1 MRRRLLVYLLIPAVL
16 LAAAALAYF
25 SYRYSS
31 DVAYREH
38 QAILDTT
45 RELAEEKILG
55 IESELVKSAK
65 AVFDGIQLDN
75 LLVSLQKVAAER
87 PAVES
92 VLVVD
97 EDWKIVPDGFFTR
110 RRSPN
115 AIERFRQIFEGEV
128 VPDLRRLG
136 VGLNSRAHL
145 HGTYAGRP
153 YLFSF
158 TRRLSVGRTYYI
170 IVEADLTHLVGTVF
184 PQYFAVTSSRVY
196 QVVDELG
203 DIVYGYPFSGVPESQ
218 VTELRFP
225 DTLSLWRL
233 RVAQREGGLLAAR
246 GKRRVL
252 DLVLIGIAVAVIVA
266 GIWVLLGAAR
276 RERRA
281 NELKSEFISNVSH
294 ELKTP
299 LSIISMFGE
308 MLHSGRTKSPEQA
321 RDYAHVITREST
333 RLGRLIDNVLDF
345 SRIERGADVYEF
357 ESGDLPDVVE
367 RSLDIYRHRLER
379 DQIELEVDLQRDLP
393 RVRMDENAMTLAV
406 LNLVDNAIKY
416 AAAGKRL
423 IVSVQRDGD
432 GIALAVR
439 DFGPGIDPEEHGRIF
454 ERFYRSR
461 SVRLKSARGS
471 GIGLALVKHIADAH
485 GGKVSVS
492 SALGEGT
499 TFTIWI
505 PIVEG

>member
-31 DVAYREH
+31 DVASREH
-38 QAILDTT
+38 QAVLDTT
-45 RELAEEKILG
+45 RELALEKVLG
-55 IESELVKSAK
+55 IETELIKSDTAI
-65 AVFDGIQLDN
+65 FDSIDVEN
-75 LLVSLQKVAAER
+75 LLDFQQKR

-92 VLVVD
+92 VLILDD
-97 EDWKIVPDGFFTR
+97 EWKIIPDGFFTR
-110 RRSPN
+110 RRTPTH
-115 AIERFRQIFEGEV
+115 IERFRERFEGRV
-128 VPDLRRLG
+128 VPDLRRQG
-136 VGLNSRAHL
+136 VGLNSRAHM
-145 HGTYAGRP
+145 HRAYDGRP
-153 YLFSF
+153 YLFSY
-158 TRRLSVGRTYYI
+158 TRRVGGGRTYYI
-170 IVEADLTHLVGTVF
+170 VVEADLTYLVGTVF

-196 QVVDELG
+196 QVVDDVG
-203 DIVYGYPFSGVPESQ
+203 DIVYGYAFTGVPDGQ
-218 VTELRFP
+218 VVELGFP
-225 DTLSLWRL
+225 DTLSQWRL
-233 RVAQREGGLLAAR
+233 RVAQREAGLLAAR

-252 DLVLIGIAVAVIVA
+252 DLVLIAMAVGVIVA
-266 GIWVLLGAAR
+266 GISVLLLAAR

-308 MLHSGRTKSPEQA
+308 MLHSGRTKSEEQA
-321 RDYAHVITREST
+321 RDYAGVIRREST

-345 SRIERGADVYEF
+345 SRIERGAVVYELDDADF
-357 ESGDLPDVVE
+357 AEVVE
-367 RSLDIYRHRLER
+367 RSLDIYKHRLER
-379 DQIELEVDLQRDLP
+379 EAIELEVDLEPGLP
-393 RVRMDENAMTLAV
+393 SVRMDENAMTLAV

-423 IVSVQRDGD
+423 VVSLARKGD
-432 GIALAVR
+432 GVALSVR
-439 DFGPGIDPEEHGRIF
+439 DFGPGIDTGEQERIF

-461 SVRLKSARGS
+461 TVRLKSARGS

-485 GGKVSVS
+485 KGKVSVDS
-492 SALGEGT
+492 SLGEGT
-499 TFTIWI
+499 TFTIWL